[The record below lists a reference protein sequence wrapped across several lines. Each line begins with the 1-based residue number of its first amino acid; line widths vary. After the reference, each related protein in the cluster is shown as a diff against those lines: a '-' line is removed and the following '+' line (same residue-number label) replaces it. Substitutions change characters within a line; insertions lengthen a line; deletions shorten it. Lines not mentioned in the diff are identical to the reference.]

1 MLIKYIFL
9 AIGLSYPH
17 QLAYVQVW
25 TQLQNSRLAI
35 SRSYSHKPKIQ
46 KIAQT
51 TTSEVE
57 GRQFTEGKVTMFG
70 NNVCLALIHVHI

>member
-9 AIGLSYPH
+9 AIVLSYPH
-17 QLAYVQVW
+17 QLTYVQVW

-35 SRSYSHKPKIQ
+35 SRSYSHMPKIL

-51 TTSEVE
+51 TTSEAQ
-57 GRQFTEGKVTMFG
+57 GRQLTEGEVTMLVTMF
-70 NNVCLALIHVHI
+70 V